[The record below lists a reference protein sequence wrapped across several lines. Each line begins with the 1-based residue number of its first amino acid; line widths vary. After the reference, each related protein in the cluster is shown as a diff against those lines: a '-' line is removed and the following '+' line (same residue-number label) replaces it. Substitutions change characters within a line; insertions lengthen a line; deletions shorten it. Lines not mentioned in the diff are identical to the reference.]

1 MRIVVDAIK
10 RTANKVFEAP
20 FDKTLETGND
30 LNLSSFDAFLSVFKR
45 KILLRI
51 LLQHRYLQDVI
62 TIADRKILWV
72 HSTTENIGDSLMK
85 LSSIAYLHKKGYE
98 VDLCL
103 PPYIVD
109 LYQNNAYC
117 NSVFSLDQIDTISH
131 LYDLIIIDSL
141 GSKSLRLKNKY
152 FKHSAFVTL
161 YGYFNYYRPDYNA
174 TLFSFYRMQYFLR
187 TNEPIEDIARPF
199 IGKPVNTNIDIKS
212 KTIAFVIGGTGIGYK
227 DWDKVIDILDAEI
240 DEKKPII
247 LVGSEN
253 GIKDS
258 EHISSKFISRSDFID
273 TVGKLTLAETASVIS
288 NCDLIVGVDGGL
300 LHIASALRVK
310 IVALF
315 VGGVEP
321 EFYFTKAT
329 RCWNISGYND
339 PNEIKPIS
347 IAHKIL
353 EVYKIR
359 VKNENYRN

>member
-10 RTANKVFEAP
+10 HTANKVIEAP
-20 FDKTLETGND
+20 FDKKLETGNY
-30 LNLSSFDAFLSVFKR
+30 LNLSTFDAFLSVVKR
-45 KILLRI
+45 NILLRL
-51 LLQHRYLQDVI
+51 LLQHRYLKDAI
-62 TIADRKILWV
+62 TTADKNILWI

-85 LSSIAYLHKKGYE
+85 LSSIAYLHKKE
-98 VDLCL
+98 HIVDLCL

-117 NSVFSLDQIDTISH
+117 NSVFSIDKINTISRA
-131 LYDLIIIDSL
+131 YDLIIIDSL
-141 GSKSLRLKNKY
+141 GSKPLRLKNKY

-161 YGYFNYYRPDYNA
+161 YGYFNYYRPDYSI
-174 TLFSFYRMQYFLR
+174 TLFSFYRMQYLLR

-199 IGKPVNTNIDIKS
+199 IGNPVVTNIDVES
-212 KTIAFVIGGTGIGYK
+212 KAIAFVVGGTGIGYK
-227 DWDKVIDILDAEI
+227 HWEKVIDILDAEI
-240 DEKKPII
+240 SDKKSII

-258 EHISSKFISRSDFID
+258 EYISSKLISRSGFIN

-288 NCDLIVGVDGGL
+288 HCDLIVGVDGGL
-300 LHIASALRVK
+300 LHIASALRIK

-339 PNEIKPIS
+339 PNDIKPIS
-347 IAHKIL
+347 IVNKIL
-353 EVYKIR
+353 EVYK
-359 VKNENYRN
+359 